1 MDNDVAN
8 RVPIP
13 ALAAA
18 AASLVAVVAYYFHS
32 TSVAAFGSIVVFDST
47 DLAAGIEVD
56 EVAEKEEA
64 IPSPISDMAEQEIP
78 SLLLLL
84 L

>member
-18 AASLVAVVAYYFHS
+18 AASLVAVVADYFHS

-47 DLAAGIEVD
+47 DLAAGVEMDEEV
-56 EVAEKEEA
+56 EA

-78 SLLLLL
+78 CLLLLL
-84 L
+84 

>member
-18 AASLVAVVAYYFHS
+18 AASLVAVVADYFHS

-47 DLAAGIEVD
+47 VDVAAGVEVD
-56 EVAEKEEA
+56 EEVEA
-64 IPSPISDMAEQEIP
+64 IPSPISDMAEREIP
-78 SLLLLL
+78 CLLLLL
-84 L
+84 